1 MFLEGVATIVDDSRA
16 VSVDV
21 FLDLVQGR
29 CIIYENS
36 ASSFEGFLGF
46 FLATKDHFFLEKV
59 SLRTGDSKF
68 LSEKLGPFFLS
79 SITQAEPVEDK
90 DISSS
95 SLAIALGV
103 NPNVVGVDEVEIKPF
118 NSRIE
123 FQVVNSGIDDGSEIL
138 FYCDPRVKFD
148 CSIELNGKK
157 VRVHTFR
164 PGTVLSKYV
173 RCYSSSLD
181 ISKYANELRMAVSLF
196 LRRRAF
202 IHFVRSQSKVSL
214 NLSLPDQAISYGVLV
229 HDPRHYKEVLEK
241 LITAS
246 LRSRSHFLIEAF
258 SNPGTLE
265 VRLLNAFVHL
275 EIIDGGKTLSG
286 NRVASALKIKRDNAD
301 ALICM
306 RNVMIHDGLGA
317 VSYTHLTLP
326 TKRIV

>member
-214 NLSLPDQAISYGVLV
+214 NLSLPDQAISYLS
-229 HDPRHYKEVLEK
+229 
-241 LITAS
+241 LI
-246 LRSRSHFLIEAF
+246 HI
-258 SNPGTLE
+258 
-265 VRLLNAFVHL
+265 
-275 EIIDGGKTLSG
+275 
-286 NRVASALKIKRDNAD
+286 
-301 ALICM
+301 
-306 RNVMIHDGLGA
+306 
-317 VSYTHLTLP
+317 
-326 TKRIV
+326 